1 MYKSFIKSELL
12 VDSNN
17 AMWHH
22 QYKQIKLFG
31 ISIKVEEMYSDEL
44 DHIELHHANN
54 LKAYQGEKIG
64 FKSSNKVDE
73 NSEEPIDE

>member
-31 ISIKVEEMYSDEL
+31 ISIKVEEMYSDEQ
-44 DHIELHHANN
+44 DHIELHHSSSLN
-54 LKAYQGEKIG
+54 AYQGDKIG
-64 FKSSNKVDE
+64 FKTSSKIDTEE
-73 NSEEPIDE
+73 NIEE